1 MELISIGLLSPI
13 VGMIGVGM
21 GIYVYRQSPGFPTAR
36 VFLMSMWLFFMGAFL
51 DFALLY
57 APSYDSA
64 LWIARAELFVVI
76 LLFASILYLASFLP
90 HERFSGWFR
99 GKESMLAI
107 IAILSATIAVM
118 PVNDV
123 VSTPF
128 GWGVTGTAAFIVW
141 TVMVLS
147 YVFITIY
154 MVHKTCKGVKWERTR
169 KQSQLISLGVLSP
182 VLYAFVYRG
191 IETIDANVPFILSPG
206 FLLLACIFAYG
217 IMRYRLFL
225 PSAVKETDIKGVK
238 RKDKEL
244 AESAKFLMVEEK
256 RPERSYRLFLGLLAN
271 GKHGLV
277 ITRSHPDL
285 LREEYRIEKTPVL
298 WLAKQP
304 GPNRIEPAN
313 LSILRQ
319 IITEFVKKGTNA
331 AVIIDSLEY
340 IMENNPPDEVMLMLY
355 NLRDEI
361 QVNNSTLVL
370 SVDPDTMDSQYVAL
384 LEREFQVITA

>member
-21 GIYVYRQSPGFPTAR
+21 GIYVYMQSPGFPTAR
-36 VFLMSMWLFFMGAFL
+36 VFLGAMWLFFFGAFL
-51 DFALLY
+51 DFILIY
-57 APSYDSA
+57 APGYESA
-64 LWIARAELFVVI
+64 LWIARAELFVII

-99 GKESMLAI
+99 GKEFMLAI
-107 IAILSATIAVM
+107 IAVLSATIAVM
-118 PVNDV
+118 PVDQV
-123 VSTPF
+123 VYTPS
-128 GWGVTGTAAFIVW
+128 GWGVHGSTAFLIWTAVVMGYIIV
-141 TVMVLS
+141 
-147 YVFITIY
+147 TIY
-154 MVHKTCKGVKWERTR
+154 MVHTTCKGVKWERTK
-169 KQSQLISLGVLSP
+169 KQSQLISLGVISP
-182 VLYAFVYRG
+182 VLYAFILSILEEEVV
-191 IETIDANVPFILSPG
+191 DMPSILSPG
-206 FLLLACIFAYG
+206 FLALACVFAYG

-225 PSAVKETDIKGVK
+225 PSAVSETDIKGVK
-238 RKDKEL
+238 RRDKEM

-313 LSILRQ
+313 LSILQQ
-319 IITEFVKKGTNA
+319 IVTEFMKKGLNA

-340 IMENNPPDEVMLMLY
+340 IMENNPPEEVMMMLY
-355 NLRDEI
+355 DIRDEI
-361 QVNNSTLVL
+361 QVTNSTLVL
-370 SVDPDTMDSQYVAL
+370 SVDPETMDPQYVAL
-384 LEREFQVITA
+384 LEREFQVLVA

>member
-57 APSYDSA
+57 APSYNSA

>member
-1 MELISIGLLSPI
+1 LELISIGLLSPI

-57 APSYDSA
+57 APSYNSA

>member
-1 MELISIGLLSPI
+1 LELISIGLLSPI

-57 APSYDSA
+57 APSYNSA

-191 IETIDANVPFILSPG
+191 IETIDANVTFILSPG

>member
-57 APSYDSA
+57 APSYNSA
-64 LWIARAELFVVI
+64 LWIARAELFVVV

-128 GWGVTGTAAFIVW
+128 GWGVTGTAAFILW
-141 TVMVLS
+141 TVIVLS
-147 YVFITIY
+147 YVFVTIY
-154 MVHKTCKGVKWERTR
+154 MVHKTCKDVKWERTR

-182 VLYAFVYRG
+182 VIYAFVYNG
-191 IETIDANVPFILSPG
+191 IEVIDANVPFILSPG

-340 IMENNPPDEVMLMLY
+340 IMENNPPDEVILMLY

-361 QVNNSTLVL
+361 QVTDSTLVL